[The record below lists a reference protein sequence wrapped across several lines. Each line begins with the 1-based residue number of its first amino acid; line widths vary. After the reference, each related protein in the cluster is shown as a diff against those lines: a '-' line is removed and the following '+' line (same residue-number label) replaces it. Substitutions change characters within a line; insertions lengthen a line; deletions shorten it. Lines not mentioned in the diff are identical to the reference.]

1 MTDDEYRSYY
11 EGIFSEI
18 SLLTEKKETLEA
30 AKERLMNIYEDE
42 IKSLVFSW
50 LRQLTSID
58 NSSLFEG
65 QNEKNYTEA
74 FEDIFSSI
82 SLYQA
87 SILDMVDV
95 LKSEIA
101 IINKRIEE
109 LEAEAHNALQEAVV
123 GWL

>member
-109 LEAEAHNALQEAVV
+109 LEAEAHNALQEAVF
-123 GWL
+123 G